1 MATIKKFITLHKTL
15 ITLTQ
20 TYGFIDRDK
29 HYKIQSLVRDCAQ
42 QLQVARVSIWHLTLD
57 TLLCEQLYRRR
68 ENDFDSGL
76 ILNQKDYPY
85 YFKALKE
92 GALIDANDANQ
103 DSRTTEFSESYL
115 SPLGIMS
122 MLDAPIF
129 VKGALY
135 GVVCI
140 EATGQ
145 PREWDIAELS
155 YAAAIADK
163 VSLIIEHENWLSTRE
178 EIALI
183 KKTDPLTGLAN
194 RRHLQII
201 IEIEHAQALI
211 NKQVNQ
217 CALILVGI
225 DGFTQV
231 NEKHGHQTAD
241 HILSVL
247 SGRFAA
253 LGRSDN
259 LLVSRVG
266 GDKFGFWLSQIKHPH
281 HIQNMV
287 DTIASIITTAIDVP
301 GKKTIEITATMG
313 IAQTPQ
319 DGALLHDPIRCAEV
333 ALKRAKQQAPGAQL
347 YFTSQW
353 IDEIQAQRAMETALL
368 LALDEGQLTPHYQ
381 PLVLAETGLI
391 VGIEALVRWQHPDK
405 GIIAPYHFLPLL
417 AEMGLMTRLG
427 DYMLEQACKDMQR
440 LQHLGIAMQWISVNL
455 SAEQL
460 YDEKLTQKLESLLLK
475 YNLPNSA
482 LELEVVEE
490 LISQESE
497 LVKTHLKAIDALGI
511 RLAIDDFGTGYSSL
525 SRLKHLPVSKIK
537 IDKSFVDGLPNSEE
551 DQCIARSIIGLA
563 KGIKVKLVA
572 EGVEHQQ
579 QADWL
584 RSQGV
589 DYMQGYLYAKAL
601 SFDDL
606 VSYCHTQQDASSM
619 QAGLYSIVRTGDI
632 IKITSQYRWDITV
645 ARKAMAE
652 LKQLAEGYG
661 GNPWALL
668 IDMRE
673 FQSTSLVVQELI
685 KETAQAMVNCG
696 LARSAFV
703 VGESE
708 LASYQMELITPV
720 GENYQRR
727 FFHDKTQALNWLSKE
742 GFSPAPGFQ
751 V

>member
-1 MATIKKFITLHKTL
+1 MASTKKFITLHKSLMTL
-15 ITLTQ
+15 AHA
-20 TYGFIDRDK
+20 YGFIDRDK
-29 HYKIQSLVRDCAQ
+29 HYKIQSIVRDCAQ
-42 QLQVARVSIWHLTLD
+42 QLQVARVSIWHLDHD
-57 TLLCEQLYRRR
+57 TLLCEQLYRRY

-76 ILNQKDYPY
+76 ILNQGEYPY
-85 YFKALKE
+85 YFKALME
-92 GALIDANDANQ
+92 NGLINADDAHR
-103 DSRTTEFSESYL
+103 DSRTAEFSESYL
-115 SPLGIMS
+115 TPLGIMS

-145 PREWDIAELS
+145 VREWDLAELS

-178 EIALI
+178 EMALI
-183 KKTDPLTGLAN
+183 EKTDPLTGLAN

-201 IEIEHAQALI
+201 IEREQAQALV
-211 NKQVNQ
+211 NKQDNPW
-217 CALILVGI
+217 ALILVGI

-231 NEKHGHQTAD
+231 NELHGHQRAD
-241 HILSVL
+241 HILSTL
-247 SGRFAA
+247 SGRFTA
-253 LGRSDN
+253 LERSDN

-266 GDKFGFWLSQIKHPH
+266 GDKFGFWLSQIKQPH

-287 DTIASIITTAIDVP
+287 DTIASITSTAIEVE
-301 GKKTIEITATMG
+301 GNKSIKLTAAMG
-313 IAQTPQ
+313 IAQSPQ
-319 DGALLHDPIRCAEV
+319 DGAPLQDPIRCAEV

-368 LALDEGQLTPHYQ
+368 LALDKGQLRPHYQ
-381 PLVLAETGLI
+381 PLVLAESGQV
-391 VGIEALVRWQHPDK
+391 VGIEALVRWHHPDK

-440 LQHLGIAMQWISVNL
+440 LEQLGITMQWISVNL

-460 YDEKLTQKLESLLLK
+460 YDDKLAQKLESLLLK
-475 YNLPNSA
+475 YKLPSSA

-497 LVKTHLKAIDALGI
+497 LVKSQLQAIDALGI

-537 IDKSFVDGLPNSEE
+537 IDKSFVDGLPHAEE

-572 EGVEHQQ
+572 EGVEHQG

-606 VSYCHTQQDASSM
+606 VSYCHTRQDASAM
-619 QAGLYSIVRTGDI
+619 QPGLYDIARTGDI
-632 IKITSQYRWDITV
+632 IVLTSQYRWDMTV
-645 ARKAMAE
+645 TRKAMAE
-652 LKQLAEGYG
+652 FKQLAKDYG
-661 GNPWALL
+661 GETWASL
-668 IDMRE
+668 IDIRE
-673 FQSTSLVVQELI
+673 GQSPSLEVQEFI
-685 KETAQAMVNCG
+685 RETVQTLVHGG
-696 LARSAFV
+696 LTRSAFV

-708 LASYQMELITPV
+708 LASYQMELISPA

-727 FFHDKTQALNWLSKE
+727 FFHDKRQALNWLSE
-742 GFSPAPGFQ
+742 QGFNHA
-751 V
+751 

>member
-1 MATIKKFITLHKTL
+1 MATTKKFITLHKSL
-15 ITLTQ
+15 ITLTHA
-20 TYGFIDRDK
+20 YGFIDRDK
-29 HYKIQSLVRDCAQ
+29 HYKVQSIVRDCAQ
-42 QLQVARVSIWHLTLD
+42 QLQVARVSIWHLSRD
-57 TLLCEQLYRRR
+57 TLLCEQLYRRH
-68 ENDFDSGL
+68 ENDFESGL
-76 ILNQKDYPY
+76 ILYQNDYPN
-85 YFKALKE
+85 YFKALME
-92 GALIDANDANQ
+92 GGLIDANDAHH
-103 DSRTTEFSESYL
+103 DSRTAEFSESYL
-115 SPLGIMS
+115 APLGIMS
-122 MLDAPIF
+122 LLDAPIF

-145 PREWDIAELS
+145 ARKWDIAELA

-163 VSLIIEHENWLSTRE
+163 VSLIIEHENWLTTRE
-178 EIALI
+178 EMALI
-183 KKTDPLTGLAN
+183 EKTDALTGLAN
-194 RRHLQII
+194 RRHLQIV
-201 IEIEHAQALI
+201 IEREQAFV
-211 NKQVNQ
+211 NKQENQ

-241 HILSVL
+241 QILSVL

-253 LGRSDN
+253 LARSDN

-266 GDKFGFWLSQIKHPH
+266 GDKFGFWLSRIKQPH

-287 DTIASIITTAIDVP
+287 DTIASIITAAIEVA
-301 GKKTIEITATMG
+301 GKKAIELTAAMG

-319 DGALLHDPIRCAEV
+319 DGAPLQDPIRCAEV

-353 IDEIQAQRAMETALL
+353 IDEIKAQRAMETALL

-381 PLVLAETGLI
+381 PLVLAETGQI

-405 GIIAPYHFLPLL
+405 GIIGPYHFLPLL

-440 LQHLGIAMQWISVNL
+440 LEQLGIDMQWISVNL

-460 YDEKLTQKLESLLLK
+460 YDEKLAQKLESLLLQ
-475 YNLPNSA
+475 YHLPSSA

-497 LVKTHLKAIDALGI
+497 LVQTHLQAIDALGI

-537 IDKSFVDGLPNSEE
+537 IDKSFVDGLPHSEE

-572 EGVEHQQ
+572 EGVEHQP

-601 SFDDL
+601 SFDNL
-606 VSYCHTQQDASSM
+606 VSYCHTQKGANSVQP
-619 QAGLYSIVRTGDI
+619 GLYSIARTGDVI
-632 IKITSQYRWDITV
+632 ELTSQYRWDMAV
-645 ARKAMAE
+645 ARKVMAD
-652 LKQLAEGYG
+652 LKQLAEDYG
-661 GNPWALL
+661 GHSWASL

-673 FQSTSLVVQELI
+673 GQSTSLAVQEFI
-685 KETAQAMVNCG
+685 KETAQTLVHCG
-696 LARSAFV
+696 LTRSAFV

-708 LASYQMELITPV
+708 VARYQMELITPV
-720 GENYQRR
+720 GESYQRR
-727 FFHDKTQALNWLSKE
+727 FFNDKTDALNWLRNE
-742 GFSPAPGFQ
+742 GFNHA
-751 V
+751 